1 MWENFVKNVHIM
13 YRVTEYEH
21 RKKKHLVR
29 GHDVLTK
36 SEL

>member
-29 GHDVLTK
+29 SHDVLTK